1 MSVDLSVICINFGPK
16 FLIMTQEN
24 DHIIDR
30 VVQGMR
36 NVAQELEEFQ
46 VQLALG
52 KMDALSKYDELKGR
66 FNERMNEVKNNVE
79 KGQELWVEFKVQL
92 EELQVQ
98 LALGKAESIER
109 FREERQK
116 ILAKIHDIECKIK
129 SHPMFINWYP
139 EVLEEFEK
147 LKIKLAVL
155 EDFADGAKVKA
166 HEEIIK
172 RKEQVLDL
180 IVQIQDRLKENSDKD
195 FDWQVFQFEMSEAYS
210 HMKKAFF
217 Q

>member
-1 MSVDLSVICINFGPK
+1 
-16 FLIMTQEN
+16 MTQEN

-52 KMDALSKYDELKGR
+52 KMDALSKYDELKER

-166 HEEIIK
+166 QEEITK

-195 FDWQVFQFEMSEAYS
+195 FDWQVFQYEMSEAYS